1 VLLGLRKFRDGYR
14 KRGEPSWW
22 DRAAR
27 INWHCVRGA
36 HGGAAITQS
45 GVRHSMHRMLAFAV
59 GQIVI
64 KAWVKTGKGAG

>member
-1 VLLGLRKFRDGYR
+1 
-14 KRGEPSWW
+14 
-22 DRAAR
+22 
-27 INWHCVRGA
+27 VRGA